1 MYTFSAHRR
10 CHCCSHLGPAPGRP
24 VMTAVADHALLFCVT
39 LVETVRVVFYSWGV
53 TEVTPDLAVAVVP
66 ADLSRDHCGLNLK
79 GTRAF
84 RVFPY
89 YFLYACACTAIPG
102 VCGYRIQQLGAHVK
116 NLIAMGRGTILG
128 ELPRFSAFHCRIKG
142 QTSKNPIE
150 KVWDPLAKT
159 TWPN

>member
-1 MYTFSAHRR
+1 MYLPNACEPSILYYAIDNHNCVHNKKNLCNLIVLLRVSGICIDFESKTHLRLR
-10 CHCCSHLGPAPGRP
+10 KQRDHC
-24 VMTAVADHALLFCVT
+24 VQEFK
-39 LVETVRVVFYSWGV
+39 
-53 TEVTPDLAVAVVP
+53 VP
-66 ADLSRDHCGLNLK
+66 HCGLNLK

-89 YFLYACACTAIPG
+89 YFLYVCACTAIPG
-102 VCGYRIQQLGAHVK
+102 VCGYRIQQPGAHVK

-128 ELPRFSAFHCRIKG
+128 ELPWFSAFHCRIKG